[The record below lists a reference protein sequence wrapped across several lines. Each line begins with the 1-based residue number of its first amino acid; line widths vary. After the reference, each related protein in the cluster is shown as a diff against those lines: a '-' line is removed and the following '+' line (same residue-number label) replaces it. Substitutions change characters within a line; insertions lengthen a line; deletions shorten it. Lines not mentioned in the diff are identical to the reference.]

1 MLRNLKMGLFQEREA
16 QEVLEI
22 LEVLEMLVIA
32 NARKTGPITVA
43 G

>member
-22 LEVLEMLVIA
+22 LEVLEMLVIRLM
-32 NARKTGPITVA
+32 NYLMNY
-43 G
+43 